1 MDRAFSPR
9 IYHLRPIS
17 WGGTPGWYQAAPLAL
32 GTGGESRM
40 DADGREWGRRWRSG
54 VDRSVG
60 GAHRVE
66 RALTDLP
73 RQGAGMFPAAPT
85 AHNENAQASGLG
97 IGDNIGTGGL
107 KARHIR
113 RVPNEPDDAGPSALE
128 SFQCPISWGGTPGWY
143 QAAPLALGS
152 GMANGPV
159 CSRIKG
165 LVRSRFMR
173 PAQPGPGASVCLM
186 ANGPAPSQPM
196 ASP

>member
-1 MDRAFSPR
+1 MTCPVLPPRQRRTLRKPRPTARVSAIKKSIRGLKARASGKTP
-9 IYHLRPIS
+9 IPLRERQR
-17 WGGTPGWYQAAPLAL
+17 GRGTEANEENKELYGLRYLGWLCDV
-32 GTGGESRM
+32 R
-40 DADGREWGRRWRSG
+40 
-54 VDRSVG
+54 
-60 GAHRVE
+60 
-66 RALTDLP
+66 LP
-73 RQGAGMFPAAPT
+73 RFSTAPT
-85 AHNENAQASGLG
+85 AHNEKAQASGLG
-97 IGDNIGTGGL
+97 SGHDHGTGGL

-113 RVPNEPDDAGPSALE
+113 RVPDEPDDAGPSALE

-165 LVRSRFMR
+165 LVRSRSNDR
-173 PAQPGPGASVCLM
+173 CCLR

>member
-1 MDRAFSPR
+1 MPR
-9 IYHLRPIS
+9 FLGRYPRL
-17 WGGTPGWYQAAPLAL
+17 GWIAPLVL
-32 GTGGESRM
+32 GRVENRKW
-40 DADGREWGRRWRSG
+40 GREKSRAEGLRRGEEG
-54 VDRSVG
+54 VGLFAFRG
-60 GAHRVE
+60 
-66 RALTDLP
+66 LWLP
-73 RQGAGMFPAAPT
+73 RFPTAPT
-85 AHNENAQASGLG
+85 AHNEKAQASGLG
-97 IGDNIGTGGL
+97 SGHDNGTGGL

-113 RVPNEPDDAGPSALE
+113 RVPDEPDDAGPSALE

-165 LVRSRFMR
+165 LVRSRSNDR
-173 PAQPGPGASVCLM
+173 SCLR